1 MMKTMVN
8 KRKIEKKDKKKMIT
22 IVIVVLA
29 LMVGLFLVINYI
41 EHRNDNTA
49 AGEVNDDILDSKEK
63 VVDDVTYTHKRKIHT
78 YLFIGVDMKGEATG
92 VDNYYG
98 GGQGDVQMI
107 ITFDDSKRT
116 WQVLQL
122 NRDAMVDVDVLG
134 IKGDVV
140 NTVVEQLALAHSY
153 GNGKELSCENNVN
166 VVSRMLEDEN
176 IEGYFALNMDAINI
190 LNEAVGGVTVNNTSD
205 FSKIDT
211 SIEQGII
218 TLQGSQAETF
228 VRSRLNVDD
237 ETNGA
242 RMKRQRE
249 FLNGLLDIV
258 QGKDANFGLE
268 VYNKLSSY
276 VVSNIDEADFSKIF
290 TKLENYSQ
298 KDIVTISGDLRT
310 EGEHWAYYQ
319 SQTSLNEAIVEMFYD
334 IKESD

>member
-29 LMVGLFLVINYI
+29 LIVGLFLVINYI

-49 AGEVNDDILDSKEK
+49 TGEVNDDILDSKEK

-78 YLFIGVDMKGEATG
+78 YLFIGVDAKGEATG
-92 VDNYYG
+92 VDDYIG

-122 NRDAMVDVDVLG
+122 NRDAMVDMNVLG
-134 IKGDVV
+134 MTGESVG
-140 NTVVEQLALAHSY
+140 TVYQQLCLAHAY
-153 GNGKELSCENNVN
+153 GNGTEISCENNVDA
-166 VVSRMLEDEN
+166 VSNMLDDEN
-176 IEGYFALNMDAINI
+176 IDGYFALNMDAINI

-205 FSKIDT
+205 FSSVDS
-211 SIEQGII
+211 SIKQGTI
-218 TLQGSQAETF
+218 TLTGSQAETY
-228 VRSRLNVDD
+228 VRTRKDVDD
-237 ETNGA
+237 QTNGA
-242 RMKRQRE
+242 RMKRQLE
-249 FLNGLLDIV
+249 FLNGLLEIMK
-258 QGKDANFGLE
+258 GKDANFALS

-276 VVSNIDEADFSKIF
+276 VVTNITENDMSKIF
-290 TKLENYSQ
+290 NKIETYTQ
-298 KDIVTISGDLRT
+298 KDLVTIRGDLRT

>member
-29 LMVGLFLVINYI
+29 LIVGLFLVINYI

-49 AGEVNDDILDSKEK
+49 TGEVNDDILDSKEK

-78 YLFIGVDMKGEATG
+78 YLFIGVDAKGEATG
-92 VDNYYG
+92 VDDYIG

-122 NRDAMVDVDVLG
+122 NRDAMVDMNVLG
-134 IKGDVV
+134 MTGESVG
-140 NTVVEQLALAHSY
+140 TVYQQLCLAHAY
-153 GNGKELSCENNVN
+153 GNGTEISCENNVDA
-166 VVSRMLEDEN
+166 VSNMLDDEN
-176 IEGYFALNMDAINI
+176 IDGYFALNMDAINI

-205 FSKIDT
+205 FSSVDS
-211 SIEQGII
+211 SIKQGTI
-218 TLQGSQAETF
+218 TLTGSQAETY
-228 VRSRLNVDD
+228 VRTRKDVDD
-237 ETNGA
+237 QTNGA
-242 RMKRQRE
+242 RMKRQLE
-249 FLNGLLDIV
+249 FLNGLLEIMK
-258 QGKDANFGLE
+258 GKDANFALE

-276 VVSNIDEADFSKIF
+276 VVTNITENDMSKIF
-290 TKLENYSQ
+290 NKIETYTQ
-298 KDIVTISGDLRT
+298 KDLVTIRGDLRT

>member
-29 LMVGLFLVINYI
+29 LIVGLFLVINYI

-49 AGEVNDDILDSKEK
+49 TGEVNDDILDSKEK

-92 VDNYYG
+92 VDDYIG

-122 NRDAMVDVDVLG
+122 NRDAMVDMNVLG
-134 IKGDVV
+134 MTGESVG
-140 NTVVEQLALAHSY
+140 TVYQQLCLAHAY
-153 GNGKELSCENNVN
+153 GNGTEISCENNVDA
-166 VVSRMLEDEN
+166 VSNMLDDEN
-176 IEGYFALNMDAINI
+176 IDGYFALNMDAINI

-205 FSKIDT
+205 FSSVDS
-211 SIEQGII
+211 SIKQGTI
-218 TLQGSQAETF
+218 TLSGSQAETY
-228 VRSRLNVDD
+228 VRTRKDVDD
-237 ETNGA
+237 QTNGA
-242 RMKRQRE
+242 RMKRQLE
-249 FLNGLLDIV
+249 FLNGLLEIMK
-258 QGKDANFGLE
+258 GKDANFALS

-276 VVSNIDEADFSKIF
+276 VVTNITENDMSKIF
-290 TKLENYSQ
+290 NKIETYTQ
-298 KDIVTISGDLRT
+298 KDLVTIRGDLRT